1 MHFGGAYMYSLFSHA
16 REPVNSFTHFIG
28 SVLSSIGTVILLS
41 AAQQAA
47 APQILIGVMI
57 FGLSLIALYSA
68 SALYHYVRVSPAAL
82 LRFRKLDHSMIF
94 VLIAGTYTPLFL
106 RFSSQNGVFFTGII
120 WGIALMGILLK
131 LVWMDM
137 PRFLS
142 TLFYV
147 AMGWA
152 IVFDPLMLASLPT
165 GCTLLLLMG
174 GLAYTSGAVIYWIKK
189 PNFLRSLGFHELFH
203 LFVLTGSIFHFLAI
217 LLYIL

>member
-1 MHFGGAYMYSLFSHA
+1 MYSIFSHA
-16 REPVNSFTHFIG
+16 REPMNSFTHFVG
-28 SVLSSIGTVILLS
+28 AVLSSIGTIILLS
-41 AAQQAA
+41 AALHATTVQT
-47 APQILIGVMI
+47 LIGVVI

-106 RFSSQNGVFFTGII
+106 RFSSRNGVFFAGIM
-120 WGIALMGILLK
+120 WGIALLGILLK
-131 LVWMDM
+131 LVWMNM

-152 IVFDPLMLASLPT
+152 IAFDPPMLASLPT
-165 GCTLLLLMG
+165 GCTLLLLAG
-174 GLAYTSGAVIYWIKK
+174 GLAYTAGAVIYWLKK

-203 LFVLTGSIFHFLAI
+203 LFVLAGSVFHFLAI

>member
-1 MHFGGAYMYSLFSHA
+1 MYSVFSHA

-28 SVLSSIGTVILLS
+28 AVLSSIGTIILLS
-41 AAQQAA
+41 AAMHATTVQT
-47 APQILIGVMI
+47 LIGVAV
-57 FGLSLIALYSA
+57 FGMSLVALYSA
-68 SALYHYVRVSPAAL
+68 SALYHYVQVSPAAL

-106 RFSSQNGVFFTGII
+106 RFSPQNGVLFTGII
-120 WGIALMGILLK
+120 WETALLGIFLK

-152 IVFDPLMLASLPT
+152 IAFDPPMLAVLPA
-165 GCTLLLLMG
+165 GCTMLLLAG
-174 GLAYTSGAVIYWIKK
+174 GLAYTAGAAIYWLKK

-203 LFVLTGSIFHFLAI
+203 LFVLAGSVFHFLAI
-217 LLYIL
+217 LLYML

>member
-1 MHFGGAYMYSLFSHA
+1 MSSIFAHA
-16 REPVNSFTHFIG
+16 REPMNSFTHFVG
-28 SVLSSIGTVILLS
+28 AVLSAIGTIILLS
-41 AAQQAA
+41 AALHATTVQT
-47 APQILIGVMI
+47 LIGVII

-68 SALYHYVRVSPAAL
+68 SALYHYVQVSPAAL

-106 RFSSQNGVFFTGII
+106 RFSSQNGVLFTGIM
-120 WGIALMGILLK
+120 WGIALLGILLK

-152 IVFDPLMLASLPT
+152 IAFDPPMLASLPI
-165 GCTLLLLMG
+165 GCTLLLLAG
-174 GLAYTSGAVIYWIKK
+174 GLAYTAGAIIYWLKK
-189 PNFLRSLGFHELFH
+189 PNFLRLLGFHELFH
-203 LFVLTGSIFHFLAI
+203 LFVLAGSVFHFLAI
-217 LLYIL
+217 LLYML

>member
-1 MHFGGAYMYSLFSHA
+1 MYSIFSHA
-16 REPVNSFTHFIG
+16 REPMNSFTHFIG
-28 SVLSSIGTVILLS
+28 AVLSSVGTIILLS
-41 AAQQAA
+41 AAMHATTVQT
-47 APQILIGVMI
+47 LIGVVI

-106 RFSSQNGVFFTGII
+106 RFSSQNGVLLTGIM
-120 WGIALMGILLK
+120 WGIALLGILLK

-137 PRFLS
+137 PRLLS

-152 IVFDPLMLASLPT
+152 IAFDPPMLASLPI
-165 GCTLLLLMG
+165 GCTLLLLAG
-174 GLAYTSGAVIYWIKK
+174 GLAYTAGAIIYWLKK
-189 PNFLRSLGFHELFH
+189 PNFLRFLGFHELFH
-203 LFVLTGSIFHFLAI
+203 LFVLAGSMFHFLAI